1 MPKIVDRTERRRE
14 IAGALL
20 RIVAREGVEAVSVRS
35 VAAEA
40 GVSGGAVQK
49 YFSTKEDLFRFA
61 LDMTSEFLEQRWNT
75 LDQSGNL
82 LDLLLRLLVEA
93 MPLDEQRRAEVIVI
107 NAFTAR
113 AAVLPSWAE
122 FIRTGYDE
130 LAEITAQYIAKAQ
143 SAGDVRDDLT
153 ASDLADAVLAL
164 SDGFANRMLT
174 SADPATLLPS
184 LETTVRTLLTP
195 RTLRN

>member
-1 MPKIVDRTERRRE
+1 MPKIVDRAERRRE

-35 VAAEA
+35 VAVEA
-40 GVSGGAVQK
+40 GVSAGAVQK

-61 LDMTSEFLEQRWNT
+61 LDMTSEFLEQRWKT

-113 AAVLPSWAE
+113 AAVRPSWAE

-130 LAEITAQYIAKAQ
+130 LAEITTEYISKAQ
-143 SAGDVRDDLT
+143 SAGHVRDDLT

-174 SADPATLLPS
+174 SADPAALLPS
-184 LETTVRTLLTP
+184 LETSVRTLLGPTH
-195 RTLRN
+195 RN

>member
-1 MPKIVDRTERRRE
+1 MPKIVDRAERRRE

-35 VAAEA
+35 VATEA
-40 GVSGGAVQK
+40 GVSAGAVQK

-75 LDQSGNL
+75 VDRSGNL
-82 LDLLLRLLVEA
+82 LDLLVRLLIEA

-113 AAVLPSWAE
+113 AAVLPPWAE
-122 FIRTGYDE
+122 FIRTGYDD
-130 LAEITAQYIAKAQ
+130 LQGITATYVEKAQ
-143 SAGDVRDDLT
+143 TEGHVRDDLA

-164 SDGFANRMLT
+164 SDGYANRMLT
-174 SADPATLLPS
+174 SADPASLLPS
-184 LETTVRTLLTP
+184 LETSVRTLLTP
-195 RTLRN
+195 RV

>member
-1 MPKIVDRTERRRE
+1 MPKIVDRAERRRD
-14 IAGALL
+14 IASALL

-35 VAAEA
+35 VATEA
-40 GVSGGAVQK
+40 GVSAGAVQK

-61 LDMTSEFLEQRWNT
+61 LDMTSELLEQRWNT

-82 LDLLLRLLVEA
+82 LDLLVRLLIEA

-122 FIRTGYDE
+122 FIRTGYDD
-130 LAEITAQYIAKAQ
+130 LQKITTEYVEKAQ
-143 SAGDVRDDLT
+143 TEGHVRDDLA

-164 SDGFANRMLT
+164 SDGYANRMLT
-174 SADPATLLPS
+174 AADPAALVPS
-184 LETTVRTLLTP
+184 LETSVRTLLTP
-195 RTLRN
+195 MQR